1 MKVSTIGGIDPG
13 LVDTG
18 VVRIQ
23 FEPDR
28 KQICVTSQVV
38 SGVSDQAIRD
48 IEFFLRG
55 LDKVWIEGYKPRSNL
70 NTDRRMLDAVAR
82 IKKATGYPTLDNM
95 GIKKV
100 IPPGLMQVLGCWT
113 FSTPTHHQD
122 LRSAARIALLGFIK
136 TEEGN
141 RMVADVVRDHLAG
154 KGWALV

>member
-23 FEPDR
+23 FEPDFKR
-28 KQICVTSQVV
+28 IYVASRVV

-48 IEFFLRG
+48 IEFFLQG
-55 LDKVWIEGYKPRSNL
+55 LDQVWIEGYRPRSNL
-70 NTDRRMLDAVAR
+70 GTDRRMLDAVSR
-82 IKKATGYPTLDNM
+82 LKKATGYPDLDNM
-95 GIKKV
+95 GIKK
-100 IPPGLMQVLGCWT
+100 IITPGLMQVLGCWM

-122 LRSAARIALLGFIK
+122 LRSAARIALLGYIK

-154 KGWALV
+154 EGWLIV